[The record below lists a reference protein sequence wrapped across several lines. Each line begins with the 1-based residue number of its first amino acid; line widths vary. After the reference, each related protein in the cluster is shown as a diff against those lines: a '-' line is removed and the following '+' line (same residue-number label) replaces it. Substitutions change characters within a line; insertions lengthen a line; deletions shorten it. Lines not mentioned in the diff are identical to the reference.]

1 MAQNPFDQFDAP
13 AARPAPAPA
22 GVAVSTTPAT
32 ATSNPFDQFEMAPPS
47 GVPRGQLNAPAMPQD
62 QMPGS
67 RQTYTAAEVP
77 GAALQ
82 NLPASA
88 QRFASGVVGGL
99 QQLATSPVETV
110 SGLVGGA
117 LDISA
122 GALQNV
128 LPQNVVD
135 VINKFDFD
143 SNSAKRAV
151 EMANR
156 AGGVIAKRYG
166 SYENVK
172 RTLAE
177 DPVGAAA
184 DLSTLLGVGA
194 LGTGSQ
200 VLSRASTLTNPLTAV
215 TAPVTAVAKRGQAKM
230 TKQQKLN
237 AVRDDTLRE
246 GQAQGFV
253 VTPGS
258 VTPTVGNILLERIG
272 GKTRV
277 EQLAGVRNQQVTDS
291 LARRAVGLPDD
302 APLTRDT
309 MRDIRA
315 QEYTAGYAPLAN
327 IGRVVADADFKK
339 ALQDVTDAFTGASKS
354 FKGAAPQDVQ
364 KLIKPYNVGDF
375 DAADAIAA
383 TRTLREN
390 ARNNFQKGEGALGRA
405 QIAVSNALEAQLE
418 RSLQAANN
426 PQAAALLDEFRNS
439 RKRMAVSHA
448 IEDAIVEGTGSV
460 DARKLASDLQK
471 GKLLTGEL
479 ETAAKFANTFKRVVT
494 TPGAVGTPAAQTF
507 GGMGIG
513 TRGMIGGA
521 AGGAFGG
528 GLGGVALGTAAA
540 VAPELVSLGAQ
551 RFMLSGPAQRGALP
565 AYNRYNSLAR
575 NIGDPELRNALIAA
589 QTLRAADEPTDLGT
603 VNVTA
608 PRRNMLMVQ

>member
-22 GVAVSTTPAT
+22 GVAVPTTPAT

-88 QRFASGVVGGL
+88 QRFASGVVGGV
-99 QQLATSPVETV
+99 QQLATSPVETI

-117 LDISA
+117 LDIGA

-143 SNSAKRAV
+143 PNSAKRAV

-258 VTPTVGNILLERIG
+258 VTPTIGNMLLERIG

-277 EQLAGVRNQQVTDS
+277 EQLAGVRNQKVTDS
-291 LARRAVGLPDD
+291 LARRAIGLPDD
-302 APLTRDT
+302 APLTRDA

-315 QEYTAGYAPLAN
+315 QEYAAGYAPLAN

-364 KLIKPYNVGDF
+364 KLIKPYNVADF

-479 ETAAKFANTFKRVVT
+479 ETAAKFANTFKRVVM
-494 TPGAVGTPAAQTF
+494 TPGAVGTPATQTF
-507 GGMGIG
+507 GGVGMS
-513 TRGMIGGA
+513 TRGIIGGA
-521 AGGAFGG
+521 TAGLPGG
-528 GLGGVALGTAAA
+528 IAAA
-540 VAPELVSLGAQ
+540 FLPELAAAGAQ
-551 RFMLSGPAQRGALP
+551 RYMLSGPAQRGALP
-565 AYNRYNSLAR
+565 AYGRYNFLAR

>member
-13 AARPAPAPA
+13 AAQPAMSA
-22 GVAVSTTPAT
+22 
-32 ATSNPFDQFEMAPPS
+32 NPFDQFD
-47 GVPRGQLNAPAMPQD
+47 APAMPQD
-62 QMPGS
+62 QMPGM
-67 RQTYTAAEVP
+67 RRTYTAAEVP
-77 GAALQ
+77 GAALE

-88 QRFASGVVGGL
+88 QRFASNVVGGL

-110 SGLVGGA
+110 SNLVGGA
-117 LDISA
+117 LDIGA

-128 LPQNVVD
+128 LPQPVVD

-143 SNSAKRAV
+143 PDAAKRAV
-151 EMANR
+151 EAANR
-156 AGGVIAKRYG
+156 AGGALADRYG

-194 LGTGSQ
+194 VGTGSQ
-200 VLSRASTLTNPLTAV
+200 ALGRASTLTNPLTAV
-215 TAPVTAVAKRGQAKM
+215 TAPVGAVARRGQAGM

-237 AVRDDTLRE
+237 AVRDQTLRE

-291 LARRAVGLPDD
+291 LARRAVGLAED
-302 APLTRDT
+302 APLTRDA

-315 QEYTAGYAPLAN
+315 QEYAAGYAPLAN
-327 IGRVVADADFKK
+327 IGRVTADADFKQ

-354 FKGAAPQDVQ
+354 FKGAAPQDVE
-364 KLIKPYNVGDF
+364 KLVKPYNVAEF

-390 ARNNFQKGEGALGRA
+390 ARNNFQKGEGALARA
-405 QIAVSNALEAQLE
+405 QIAVSNALEGQLE

-426 PQAAALLDEFRNS
+426 TQAAALLEGFRNS
-439 RKRMAVSHA
+439 RRRMAITHA
-448 IEDAIVEGTGSV
+448 VEDAIVEGTGSV

-513 TRGMIGGA
+513 TRGIVGGA

-528 GLGGVALGTAAA
+528 GLGGIALGTAAA
-540 VAPELVSLGAQ
+540 IAPELVAAGAQ
-551 RFMLSGPAQRGALP
+551 RYMLSGPAQRGALP
-565 AYNRYNSLAR
+565 AYGRYNFLAR
-575 NIGDPELRNALIAA
+575 DISDPELRNALFAA
-589 QTLRAADEPTDLGT
+589 QVLQAAEQPTDLGT
-603 VNVTA
+603 VNVNA
-608 PRRNMLMVQ
+608 PRRNMLMAP

>member
-1 MAQNPFDQFDAP
+1 MPRQRSLPCLANPFDQFD
-13 AARPAPAPA
+13 
-22 GVAVSTTPAT
+22 
-32 ATSNPFDQFEMAPPS
+32 
-47 GVPRGQLNAPAMPQD
+47 APAMPQD

-77 GAALQ
+77 GAALE

-117 LDISA
+117 LDIGA

-128 LPQNVVD
+128 LPQPVVD

-143 SNSAKRAV
+143 PNSAKRAV

-156 AGGVIAKRYG
+156 AGGAIAKRYG

-194 LGTGSQ
+194 IGTGSQ

-215 TAPVTAVAKRGQAKM
+215 TAPVTAVARRGQAKM

-237 AVRDDTLRE
+237 AVRDATLRE

-291 LARRAVGLPDD
+291 LARRAIGLPDD
-302 APLTRDT
+302 APLTRDA

-327 IGRVVADADFKK
+327 IGRVVADADFKQ
-339 ALQDVTDAFTGASKS
+339 ALQDVTNAFTGASKS

-364 KLIKPYNVGDF
+364 KLIKPYSVADF

-390 ARNNFQKGEGALGRA
+390 ARNNFQKGEGALARA
-405 QIAVSNALEAQLE
+405 QIAVSNALEGQLE

-426 PQAAALLDEFRNS
+426 TQATALLDGFRNS

-448 IEDAIVEGTGSV
+448 VEDAIVEGTGSV
-460 DARKLASDLQK
+460 DARKLASDFQK

-479 ETAAKFANTFKRVVT
+479 ETAAKFANTFRRVVT

-565 AYNRYNSLAR
+565 AYNRFNFLAR
-575 NIGDPELRNALIAA
+575 DIGDPELRNALIAA
-589 QTLRAADEPTDLGT
+589 QTLRAAEEPTNLGT

-608 PRRNMLMVQ
+608 PRRNMLSVQ

>member
-13 AARPAPAPA
+13 AAQPAMSA
-22 GVAVSTTPAT
+22 
-32 ATSNPFDQFEMAPPS
+32 NPFDQFD
-47 GVPRGQLNAPAMPQD
+47 APAMPQD

-88 QRFASGVVGGL
+88 QRFASGVVGGV
-99 QQLATSPVETV
+99 QQLATSPVETI

-117 LDISA
+117 LDIGA

-143 SNSAKRAV
+143 PNSAKRAV

-291 LARRAVGLPDD
+291 LARRAIGLPDD

-364 KLIKPYNVGDF
+364 KLIKPYNVADF

>member
-13 AARPAPAPA
+13 AAQPAMSA
-22 GVAVSTTPAT
+22 
-32 ATSNPFDQFEMAPPS
+32 NPFDQFD
-47 GVPRGQLNAPAMPQD
+47 APAMPQD

-117 LDISA
+117 LDIGA

-143 SNSAKRAV
+143 PNSAKRAV

-166 SYENVK
+166 NYENVK

-194 LGTGSQ
+194 IGTGSQ

-215 TAPVTAVAKRGQAKM
+215 TAPVTAVARRGQAKM

-291 LARRAVGLPDD
+291 LARRAIGLPDD
-302 APLTRDT
+302 APLTRDA

-315 QEYTAGYAPLAN
+315 QEYAAGYAPLAN
-327 IGRVVADADFKK
+327 IGRVVADADFKQ
-339 ALQDVTDAFTGASKS
+339 ALQDVTNAFTGASKS

-364 KLIKPYNVGDF
+364 KLIKPYSVADF

-390 ARNNFQKGEGALGRA
+390 ARNNFQKGEGALARA
-405 QIAVSNALEAQLE
+405 QIAVSNALEGQLE

-426 PQAAALLDEFRNS
+426 PQATALLDGFRNS

-448 IEDAIVEGTGSV
+448 VEDAIVEGTGSV
-460 DARKLASDLQK
+460 DARKLASDFQK

-479 ETAAKFANTFKRVVT
+479 ETAAKFANTFRRVVT

-565 AYNRYNSLAR
+565 AYNRFNFLAR

-589 QTLRAADEPTDLGT
+589 QTLRAAEEPTDLGT

-608 PRRNMLMVQ
+608 PRRNMLSVP

>member
-13 AARPAPAPA
+13 ATQPAMSA
-22 GVAVSTTPAT
+22 
-32 ATSNPFDQFEMAPPS
+32 NPFDQFD
-47 GVPRGQLNAPAMPQD
+47 APAMPQD
-62 QMPGS
+62 QMPGV
-67 RQTYTAAEVP
+67 RRTYTAAEVP
-77 GAALQ
+77 GAALE

-88 QRFASGVVGGL
+88 QRFASNVVGGL

-110 SGLVGGA
+110 SNLVGGA
-117 LDISA
+117 LDIGA

-128 LPQNVVD
+128 LPQPVVD

-143 SNSAKRAV
+143 PDAAKRAV
-151 EMANR
+151 EAANR
-156 AGGVIAKRYG
+156 AGGALANRYG

-194 LGTGSQ
+194 VGTGSQ
-200 VLSRASTLTNPLTAV
+200 ALGRASTLTNPLTAV
-215 TAPVTAVAKRGQAKM
+215 TAPVGAVARRGQAGM

-237 AVRDDTLRE
+237 AVRDQTLRE

-291 LARRAVGLPDD
+291 LARRAVGLAED
-302 APLTRDT
+302 APLTRDA

-315 QEYTAGYAPLAN
+315 QEYAAGYAPLAN
-327 IGRVVADADFKK
+327 IGRVTADADFKQ

-354 FKGAAPQDVQ
+354 FKGAAPQDVE
-364 KLIKPYNVGDF
+364 KLVKPYNVAEF

-390 ARNNFQKGEGALGRA
+390 ARNNFQKGEGALARA
-405 QIAVSNALEAQLE
+405 QIAVSNALEGQLE

-426 PQAAALLDEFRNS
+426 TQAAALLEGFRNS
-439 RKRMAVSHA
+439 RRRMAITHA
-448 IEDAIVEGTGSV
+448 VEDAIVEGTGSV

-513 TRGMIGGA
+513 TRGIVGGA

-528 GLGGVALGTAAA
+528 GLGGIALGTAAA
-540 VAPELVSLGAQ
+540 IAPELVAAGAQ
-551 RFMLSGPAQRGALP
+551 RYMLSGPAQRGALP
-565 AYNRYNSLAR
+565 AYGRYNFLAR
-575 NIGDPELRNALIAA
+575 DISDPELRNALFAA
-589 QTLRAADEPTDLGT
+589 QVLQAAEQPTDLGT
-603 VNVTA
+603 VNVNA
-608 PRRNMLMVQ
+608 PRRNMLMAP

>member
-13 AARPAPAPA
+13 AAQPAMSA
-22 GVAVSTTPAT
+22 
-32 ATSNPFDQFEMAPPS
+32 NPFDQFD
-47 GVPRGQLNAPAMPQD
+47 APAMPQD

-88 QRFASGVVGGL
+88 QRFASGVVGGV
-99 QQLATSPVETV
+99 QQLATSPVETI

-117 LDISA
+117 LDIGA

-143 SNSAKRAV
+143 PNSAKRAV

-291 LARRAVGLPDD
+291 LARRAIGLPDD

-426 PQAAALLDEFRNS
+426 PQAAALLDEFS
-439 RKRMAVSHA
+439 Q
-448 IEDAIVEGTGSV
+448 
-460 DARKLASDLQK
+460 LA
-471 GKLLTGEL
+471 
-479 ETAAKFANTFKRVVT
+479 
-494 TPGAVGTPAAQTF
+494 
-507 GGMGIG
+507 
-513 TRGMIGGA
+513 
-521 AGGAFGG
+521 
-528 GLGGVALGTAAA
+528 
-540 VAPELVSLGAQ
+540 
-551 RFMLSGPAQRGALP
+551 
-565 AYNRYNSLAR
+565 
-575 NIGDPELRNALIAA
+575 
-589 QTLRAADEPTDLGT
+589 
-603 VNVTA
+603 
-608 PRRNMLMVQ
+608 

>member
-13 AARPAPAPA
+13 AVRPAPAPA
-22 GVAVSTTPAT
+22 GVAVSTAPAT

-117 LDISA
+117 LDIGA

-143 SNSAKRAV
+143 PNSAKRAV

-258 VTPTVGNILLERIG
+258 VTPTIGNMLLERIG

-277 EQLAGVRNQQVTDS
+277 EQLAGVRNQKVTDS
-291 LARRAVGLPDD
+291 LARRAIGLPDD
-302 APLTRDT
+302 APLTRDA

-315 QEYTAGYAPLAN
+315 QEYNAGYAPLAN
-327 IGRVVADADFKK
+327 IGRVVADADFKQ

-364 KLIKPYNVGDF
+364 KLVKPYNVADF

-418 RSLQAANN
+418 RSLQVSNN

-448 IEDAIVEGTGSV
+448 VEDAIVEGTGSV

-479 ETAAKFANTFKRVVT
+479 EIAAKFANTFKRVVM
-494 TPGAVGTPAAQTF
+494 TPGAVGTPATQTF
-507 GGMGIG
+507 GGVGMS
-513 TRGMIGGA
+513 TRGIIGGA
-521 AGGAFGG
+521 TAGLPGG
-528 GLGGVALGTAAA
+528 IAAA
-540 VAPELVSLGAQ
+540 FLPELAAAGAQ
-551 RFMLSGPAQRGALP
+551 RYMLSGPAQRGALP
-565 AYNRYNSLAR
+565 AYGRYNFLAR

-608 PRRNMLMVQ
+608 PRRNMLSVQ

>member
-117 LDISA
+117 LDIGA

-143 SNSAKRAV
+143 PNSAKRAV

-258 VTPTVGNILLERIG
+258 VTPTIGNMLLERIG

-277 EQLAGVRNQQVTDS
+277 EQLAGVRNQKVTDS
-291 LARRAVGLPDD
+291 LARRAIGLPDD
-302 APLTRDT
+302 APLTRDA

-315 QEYTAGYAPLAN
+315 QEYNAGYAPLAN
-327 IGRVVADADFKK
+327 IGRVVADADFKQ

-364 KLIKPYNVGDF
+364 KLVKPYNVADF

-418 RSLQAANN
+418 RSLQVSNN

-448 IEDAIVEGTGSV
+448 VEDAIVEGTGSV

-479 ETAAKFANTFKRVVT
+479 EIAAKFANTFKRVVM
-494 TPGAVGTPAAQTF
+494 TPGAVGTPATQTF
-507 GGMGIG
+507 GGVGMS
-513 TRGMIGGA
+513 TRGIIGGA
-521 AGGAFGG
+521 TAGLPGG
-528 GLGGVALGTAAA
+528 IAAA
-540 VAPELVSLGAQ
+540 FLPELAAAGAQ
-551 RFMLSGPAQRGALP
+551 RYMLSGPAQRGALP
-565 AYNRYNSLAR
+565 AYGRYNFLAR

-608 PRRNMLMVQ
+608 PRRNMLSVQ

>member
-47 GVPRGQLNAPAMPQD
+47 GVPRGQLNAPAMPPD

-99 QQLATSPVETV
+99 QQLATSPVETI

-117 LDISA
+117 LDIGA

-258 VTPTVGNILLERIG
+258 VTPTIGNMLLERIG

-277 EQLAGVRNQQVTDS
+277 EQLAGVRNQKVTDS
-291 LARRAVGLPDD
+291 LARRAIGLPDD
-302 APLTRDT
+302 APLTRDA

-315 QEYTAGYAPLAN
+315 QEYAAGYAPLAN
-327 IGRVVADADFKK
+327 IGRVVADADFKQ

-364 KLIKPYNVGDF
+364 KLIKPYNVADF

-418 RSLQAANN
+418 RSLQVSNN

-565 AYNRYNSLAR
+565 AYNRYNFLAR

>member
-13 AARPAPAPA
+13 AATAAPA
-22 GVAVSTTPAT
+22 VSA
-32 ATSNPFDQFEMAPPS
+32 NPFDQFDAP
-47 GVPRGQLNAPAMPQD
+47 GMPQD

-117 LDISA
+117 LDIGA

-143 SNSAKRAV
+143 PNSAKRAV

-156 AGGVIAKRYG
+156 AGGAIAKRYG

-194 LGTGSQ
+194 MGTGSQ

-215 TAPVTAVAKRGQAKM
+215 TAPVTAVARRGQAKM

-291 LARRAVGLPDD
+291 LARRAIGLPDD

-315 QEYTAGYAPLAN
+315 QEYAAGYAPLAN
-327 IGRVVADADFKK
+327 IGRVVADADFKQ
-339 ALQDVTDAFTGASKS
+339 ALQDVTNAFTGASKS

-364 KLIKPYNVGDF
+364 KLIKPYSVADF

-390 ARNNFQKGEGALGRA
+390 ARNNFQKGEGALARA
-405 QIAVSNALEAQLE
+405 QIAVSNALEGQLE

-426 PQAAALLDEFRNS
+426 PQATALLDGFRNS

-448 IEDAIVEGTGSV
+448 VEDAIVEGTGSV
-460 DARKLASDLQK
+460 DARKLASDFQK

-479 ETAAKFANTFKRVVT
+479 ETAAKFANTFRRVVT

-565 AYNRYNSLAR
+565 AYDRYNFLAR

-589 QTLRAADEPTDLGT
+589 QTLRAAEEPTNLGT

-608 PRRNMLMVQ
+608 PRRNMLSVP

>member
-13 AARPAPAPA
+13 AAQPAMSA
-22 GVAVSTTPAT
+22 
-32 ATSNPFDQFEMAPPS
+32 NPFDQFD
-47 GVPRGQLNAPAMPQD
+47 APAMPQD

-117 LDISA
+117 LDIGA

-128 LPQNVVD
+128 LPQPVVD

-143 SNSAKRAV
+143 PNSAKRAV

-194 LGTGSQ
+194 IGTGSQ

-215 TAPVTAVAKRGQAKM
+215 TAPVGALARRGQAGM

-237 AVRDDTLRE
+237 AVRDATLKE

-258 VTPTVGNILLERIG
+258 VTPTIGNMLLERIG

-277 EQLAGVRNQQVTDS
+277 EQLAGVRNQKVTDS
-291 LARRAVGLPDD
+291 LARQAVGLAED
-302 APLTRDT
+302 APLTRDA

-315 QEYTAGYAPLAN
+315 QEYAAGYAPLAN
-327 IGRVVADADFKK
+327 IGRVVADANFKQ

-364 KLIKPYNVGDF
+364 KLVKPYNVADF

-418 RSLQAANN
+418 RSLEAARRDPFSGTD
-426 PQAAALLDEFRNS
+426 PQATQLLENFRNS
-439 RKRMAVSHA
+439 RRRMAVSHA
-448 IEDAIVEGTGSV
+448 VEDAIVEGTGSV

-479 ETAAKFANTFKRVVT
+479 ETAAKFANTFKRVVM
-494 TPGAVGTPAAQTF
+494 TPGAVGTPATQTF
-507 GGMGIG
+507 GGVGMS
-513 TRGMIGGA
+513 TRGIIGGA
-521 AGGAFGG
+521 TAGLPGG
-528 GLGGVALGTAAA
+528 IAAA
-540 VAPELVSLGAQ
+540 FLPELAAAGAQ
-551 RFMLSGPAQRGALP
+551 RYMLSGPAQRGALP
-565 AYNRYNSLAR
+565 AYGRYNFLAR
-575 NIGDPELRNALIAA
+575 DISDPQLRNALIAA
-589 QTLRAADEPTDLGT
+589 QTLRAAEEPTNLGT

-608 PRRNMLMVQ
+608 PRRNMLSVQ

>member
-13 AARPAPAPA
+13 AAAPAMSA
-22 GVAVSTTPAT
+22 
-32 ATSNPFDQFEMAPPS
+32 NPFDQFD
-47 GVPRGQLNAPAMPQD
+47 APAMPQD
-62 QMPGS
+62 QMPGT

-77 GAALQ
+77 GAALR

-117 LDISA
+117 LDIGA

-128 LPQNVVD
+128 LPQPVVD

-143 SNSAKRAV
+143 PDAAKRAV
-151 EMANR
+151 DAANR
-156 AGGVIAKRYG
+156 AGGALANRYG

-194 LGTGSQ
+194 MGTGSQ
-200 VLSRASTLTNPLTAV
+200 ALGRASTLTNPLTAV
-215 TAPVTAVAKRGQAKM
+215 TAPVTTVAKRGQAKM
-230 TKQQKLN
+230 VKQQKIN
-237 AVRDDTLRE
+237 AVRDQTLRE
-246 GQAQGFV
+246 GQAQGYV

-272 GKTRV
+272 GKSRV
-277 EQLAGVRNQQVTDS
+277 EQLAGVRNQQVTDR
-291 LARRAVGLPDD
+291 LARQAVGLPDD

-309 MRDIRA
+309 MRDIRS
-315 QEYTAGYAPLAN
+315 QEYNTGYAPLAN
-327 IGRVVADADFKK
+327 IGRVVVDNDFKK

-364 KLIKPYNVGDF
+364 KLIKPYNVAEF

-390 ARNNFQKGEGALGRA
+390 ARNNFQKGEGALARA
-405 QIAVSNALEAQLE
+405 QIAVSNALEGQLE

-426 PQAAALLDEFRNS
+426 TQAAALLDGFRNS
-439 RKRMAVSHA
+439 RRRMAVSHA

-460 DARKLASDLQK
+460 DARKLASDFQK

-565 AYNRYNSLAR
+565 AYNRFNFLAR
-575 NIGDPELRNALIAA
+575 DIGDPELRNALIAA
-589 QTLRAADEPTDLGT
+589 QTLQAAEEPTNLGT
-603 VNVTA
+603 VIVTA
-608 PRRNMLMVQ
+608 PRRNMLSVP

>member
-1 MAQNPFDQFDAP
+1 
-13 AARPAPAPA
+13 
-22 GVAVSTTPAT
+22 
-32 ATSNPFDQFEMAPPS
+32 
-47 GVPRGQLNAPAMPQD
+47 
-62 QMPGS
+62 
-67 RQTYTAAEVP
+67 
-77 GAALQ
+77 
-82 NLPASA
+82 
-88 QRFASGVVGGL
+88 
-99 QQLATSPVETV
+99 
-110 SGLVGGA
+110 VGGA

-291 LARRAVGLPDD
+291 LARRAIGLPDD

-364 KLIKPYNVGDF
+364 KLIKPYNVADF

>member
-13 AARPAPAPA
+13 AAQPAMSA
-22 GVAVSTTPAT
+22 
-32 ATSNPFDQFEMAPPS
+32 NPFDQFD
-47 GVPRGQLNAPAMPQD
+47 APAMPQD

-88 QRFASGVVGGL
+88 GRFASGVVGGV
-99 QQLATSPVETV
+99 QQLATSPVETI

-117 LDISA
+117 LDIGA

-143 SNSAKRAV
+143 PNSAKRAV

-156 AGGVIAKRYG
+156 AGGAIAKRYG

-194 LGTGSQ
+194 IGTGSQ

-215 TAPVTAVAKRGQAKM
+215 TAPVTAVARRGQAKM

-237 AVRDDTLRE
+237 AVRDATLRE

-258 VTPTVGNILLERIG
+258 VTPTIGNMLLERIG

-277 EQLAGVRNQQVTDS
+277 EQLAGVRNQKVTDS
-291 LARRAVGLPDD
+291 LARQAVGLAED
-302 APLTRDT
+302 APLTRDA

-315 QEYTAGYAPLAN
+315 QEYAAGYAPLAN
-327 IGRVVADADFKK
+327 IGRVVADANFKQ

-364 KLIKPYNVGDF
+364 KLVKPYNVADF

-418 RSLQAANN
+418 RSLEAARRDPFSGTD
-426 PQAAALLDEFRNS
+426 PQATQLLENFRNS
-439 RKRMAVSHA
+439 RRRMAVSHA
-448 IEDAIVEGTGSV
+448 VEDAIVEGTGSV

-479 ETAAKFANTFKRVVT
+479 EIAAKFANTFKRVVM
-494 TPGAVGTPAAQTF
+494 TPGAVGTPATQTF
-507 GGMGIG
+507 GGVGMS
-513 TRGMIGGA
+513 TRGIIGGA
-521 AGGAFGG
+521 TAGLPGG
-528 GLGGVALGTAAA
+528 IAAA
-540 VAPELVSLGAQ
+540 FLPELAAAGAQ
-551 RFMLSGPAQRGALP
+551 RYMLSGPAQRGALP
-565 AYNRYNSLAR
+565 AYGRYNFLAR

-589 QTLRAADEPTDLGT
+589 QTLRAAEEPTNLGT

-608 PRRNMLMVQ
+608 PRRNMLSVQ

>member
-88 QRFASGVVGGL
+88 QRFASGVVGGV

-117 LDISA
+117 LDIGA

-143 SNSAKRAV
+143 PNSAKRAV

-258 VTPTVGNILLERIG
+258 VTPTIGNMLLERIG

-277 EQLAGVRNQQVTDS
+277 EQLAGVRNQKVTDS
-291 LARRAVGLPDD
+291 LARRAIGLPDD
-302 APLTRDT
+302 APLTRDA

-315 QEYTAGYAPLAN
+315 QEYAAGYAPLAN
-327 IGRVVADADFKK
+327 IGRVVADADFKQ

-364 KLIKPYNVGDF
+364 KLVKPYNVADF

-418 RSLQAANN
+418 RSLQVSNN

-439 RKRMAVSHA
+439 RRRMAVSHA
-448 IEDAIVEGTGSV
+448 VEDAIVEGTGSV

-479 ETAAKFANTFKRVVT
+479 ETAAKFANTFKRVVM
-494 TPGAVGTPAAQTF
+494 TPGAVGTPATQTF
-507 GGMGIG
+507 GGVGMS
-513 TRGMIGGA
+513 TRGIIGGA
-521 AGGAFGG
+521 TAGLPGG
-528 GLGGVALGTAAA
+528 IAAA
-540 VAPELVSLGAQ
+540 FLPELAAAGAQ
-551 RFMLSGPAQRGALP
+551 RYMLSGPAQRGALP
-565 AYNRYNSLAR
+565 AYGRYNFLAR

>member
-13 AARPAPAPA
+13 AARPA
-22 GVAVSTTPAT
+22 
-32 ATSNPFDQFEMAPPS
+32 NPFDQFDAP
-47 GVPRGQLNAPAMPQD
+47 GLPQD
-62 QMPGS
+62 QMPDS

-88 QRFASGVVGGL
+88 GRFASGVVGGL
-99 QQLATSPVETV
+99 KQLATSPVETV
-110 SGLVGGA
+110 SGVVSGA
-117 LDISA
+117 LDIGA
-122 GALQNV
+122 GALQNL

-135 VINKFDFD
+135 VVNKFDFD
-143 SNSAKRAV
+143 PDSAKRAV

-156 AGGVIAKRYG
+156 AGGAIAKRYG

-194 LGTGSQ
+194 IGTGSQ

-215 TAPVTAVAKRGQAKM
+215 TAPVGAVAKRGQAKM

-237 AVRDDTLRE
+237 AVRDQTLKDS
-246 GQAQGFV
+246 QAQGFV

-277 EQLAGVRNQQVTDS
+277 EQLAGIRNQQVTDS
-291 LARRAVGLPDD
+291 LARRAIGLSDD

-315 QEYTAGYAPLAN
+315 QEYAVGYAPLSN
-327 IGRVVADADFKK
+327 IGRVAADADFKK

-364 KLIKPYNVGDF
+364 KLIKPYNVANF

-418 RSLQAANN
+418 RSLQTANN
-426 PQAAALLDEFRNS
+426 PQAAALLDGFRNS

-460 DARKLASDLQK
+460 DARKLASDFQK

-507 GGMGIG
+507 GGGGIS
-513 TRGMIGGA
+513 TRAVIGGGV
-521 AGGAFGG
+521 GGALGG
-528 GLGGVALGTAAA
+528 GLSGVALGTAAA
-540 VAPELVSLGAQ
+540 VAPELVALGAQ
-551 RFMLSGPAQRGALP
+551 RYMLSGSAQRGALP
-565 AYNRYNSLAR
+565 AYGRYNFLAR
-575 NIGDPELRNALIAA
+575 DISDPQLRNALIAA
-589 QTLRAADEPTDLGT
+589 QTLRATEESTDLGAGN
-603 VNVTA
+603 VNA
-608 PRRNMLMVQ
+608 PRRNMLMAP